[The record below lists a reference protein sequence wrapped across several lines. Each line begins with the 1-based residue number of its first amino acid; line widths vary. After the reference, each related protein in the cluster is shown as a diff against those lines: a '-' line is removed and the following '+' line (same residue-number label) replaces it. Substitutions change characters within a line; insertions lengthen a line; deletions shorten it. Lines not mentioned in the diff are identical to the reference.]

1 MVCTTHFWENLGMVD
16 PISLQKLLLD
26 SWGIQVCKLLY
37 FRNEVAAVKLGE
49 VERVQLVGRNEMK

>member
-1 MVCTTHFWENLGMVD
+1 MVD

-37 FRNEVAAVKLGE
+37 FRNEVAAGKLGE